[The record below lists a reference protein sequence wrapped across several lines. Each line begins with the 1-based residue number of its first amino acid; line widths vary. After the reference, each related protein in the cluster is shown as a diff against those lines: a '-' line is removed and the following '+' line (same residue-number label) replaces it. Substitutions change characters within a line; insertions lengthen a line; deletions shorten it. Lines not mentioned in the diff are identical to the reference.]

1 MDGFRGVKLSEV
13 IRQMDVVIT
22 CTGTVLHAVTSI
34 TSALLLTMF
43 PAHKYMS
50 YLSVPVDLSG

>member
-1 MDGFRGVKLSEV
+1 MVKLSEV